1 MIEAA
6 LLSVNTLL
14 LVYLVWTS
22 RSKSSSTDEIA
33 RETITLDTDS
43 IGLTD

>member
-1 MIEAA
+1 MIESA
-6 LLSVNTLL
+6 LLSLNTLL
-14 LVYLVWTS
+14 LVYLVWS
-22 RSKSSSTDEIA
+22 ARGKSSSTEEIP

>member
-22 RSKSSSTDEIA
+22 RSKSSSTVEIA